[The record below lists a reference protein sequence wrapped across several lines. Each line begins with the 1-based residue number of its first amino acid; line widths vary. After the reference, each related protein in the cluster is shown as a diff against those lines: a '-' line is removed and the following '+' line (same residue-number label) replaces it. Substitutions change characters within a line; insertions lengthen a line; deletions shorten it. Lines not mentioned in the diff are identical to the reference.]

1 MSEEIE
7 NVVLERILRRQEK
20 TNEQILKE
28 IGKILGKIGNLTPSE
43 AYTIG
48 QQLKYGESLEKIVK
62 ILSDMSK
69 ISEVEIYQMLE
80 AEARKN
86 LDLKRVYFKAK
97 KVDFIPYE
105 KNIALQNKVR
115 EIAIATIG
123 TYRNISRT
131 TGLTFLD
138 RNGNKITRGLRDAY
152 YEIVDDAISNVSTGK
167 ETFYESL
174 KNQLHTIGQA
184 GVQSIEYDS
193 GYHRRIDSALRMNL
207 SDGLNQLAI
216 AQQEIV
222 GEQFG
227 FDGWEI
233 TTHSMPAPDHQYVQ
247 GHIFDKD
254 EYKKLQEDGIA
265 KDINGKEYDLH
276 LELKSGETAKG
287 FRPISTNNCYH
298 LAWSINI
305 GVDKPRYS
313 EEELNKIIEDNNKGF
328 KYEGKK
334 YKTLYDA
341 TQKQRQLELAIRRNR
356 EEEIGLKASYE
367 KLTGE
372 DKEKMKID
380 LDKNRKRTREL
391 LDKYHDFSSKAG
403 LPTKLERTRVLTK

>member
-1 MSEEIE
+1 MNEEIE

-20 TNEQILKE
+20 ANERILKE
-28 IGKILGKIGNLTPSE
+28 IGEILGEIGQLTPSE

-48 QQLKYGESLEKIVK
+48 QQLKYGESLEKIIK
-62 ILSDMSK
+62 IISETSN

-86 LDLKRVYFKAK
+86 LELKRVYFKAK
-97 KVDFIPYE
+97 KIDFIPYE
-105 KNIALQNKVR
+105 KNIVLQNKVR
-115 EIAIATIG
+115 EIAIATLG
-123 TYRNISRT
+123 TYRNISKT

-138 RNGNKITRGLRDAY
+138 RNGNRITRGIRDAY
-152 YEIVDDAISNVSTGK
+152 HEIVDDAIMNVSTGK
-167 ETFYESL
+167 ETFYEGL

-184 GVQSIEYDS
+184 GVQSIEYES

-207 SDGLNQLAI
+207 LDGLNELAI

-233 TTHSMPAPDHQYVQ
+233 TVHAFPAPDHLFQ
-247 GHIFDKD
+247 GHIFNKE
-254 EYKKLQEDGIA
+254 EYKKLQDYDYFGDI
-265 KDINGKEYDLH
+265 KDINGNIYTRSSEEH
-276 LELKSGETAKG
+276 I
-287 FRPISTNNCYH
+287 RPVGTLNCYH
-298 LAWSINI
+298 QAWSIVI

-313 EEELNKIIEDNNKGF
+313 EEELNKIIENNNKGF
-328 KYEGKK
+328 EYEGKK

-341 TQKQRQLELAIRRNR
+341 TQRQRQIETAIRKNR
-356 EEEIGLKASYE
+356 DEEIGLKAAYN

-372 DKEKMKID
+372 DKEKMKVD

-391 LDKYHDFSSKAG
+391 LDKYHDFSKKAG

>member
-1 MSEEIE
+1 MTEEID

-20 TNEQILKE
+20 ANERILKE
-28 IGKILGKIGNLTPSE
+28 IGKILGEIGNLTPSE

-62 ILSDMSK
+62 ILSNMSK

-86 LDLKRVYFKAK
+86 LELKRVYFKAK
-97 KVDFIPYE
+97 KIDFIPYE

-152 YEIVDDAISNVSTGK
+152 NQIVDDAIMNVASGK

-216 AQQEIV
+216 AQQQIV

-227 FDGWEI
+227 YDGWEI
-233 TTHSMPAPDHQYVQ
+233 TVHEFPAPDHAKTQ
-247 GHIFDKD
+247 GHIFTKEQYDL
-254 EYKKLQEDGIA
+254 LQSIGIA
-265 KDINGKEYDLH
+265 TDINGKQHDLH
-276 LELKSGETAKG
+276 LSSES
-287 FRPISTNNCYH
+287 FRPIGELNCYH
-298 LAWSINI
+298 IAWSIVI

-313 EEELNKIIEDNNKGF
+313 QQELNKIIKNNNEGF
-328 KYEGKK
+328 EYNGKK
-334 YKTLYDA
+334 YTLYEGNQLLRRTELELRKTRETKIIAKAGND
-341 TQKQRQLELAIRRNR
+341 TDLLNKMKQRENALVNKYYDILKVS
-356 EEEIGLKASYE
+356 GLK
-367 KLTGE
+367 G
-372 DKEKMKID
+372 
-380 LDKNRKRTREL
+380 R
-391 LDKYHDFSSKAG
+391 
-403 LPTKLERTRVLTK
+403 LERARLLTK